1 MNLRLLALGLA
12 GATVG
17 AALAGDWALVAPLGL
32 GMLLAC
38 VVSSRPPRG
47 GAGPGA
53 RG

>member
-1 MNLRLLALGLA
+1 VNLRLLALGLA
-12 GATVG
+12 GGAIG

-38 VVSSRPPRG
+38 VVASRPPRD